1 MSRMKSQW
9 PEEAFRSLD
18 GSDGADAVPRKPS
31 GGEPSKAPT
40 AFLLEMVARLERLSE
55 HVDDY
60 LAIPHRARRASAGAR
75 GRSCSARPASCSAA
89 SRASR
94 RDVLTGGAGGTISAA
109 PRTAAT
115 RIMTTDAARIERD
128 HPGGG
133 ARLPRGEIAN
143 GARAGQGDEEREHL
157 WAVVLAAGNG
167 SRVSGLTSGPAGVAV
182 PKQYCRF
189 GRATCMLRWALDRAA
204 TVLPRERVLTVVAE
218 EHRAFWDSELTDL
231 PPGNVIVQPRNRG
244 TAAGILLPVLEVLLR
259 RDSRSRVLI
268 MPSDHY
274 VTDEAV
280 LRRALRKALGLP
292 RRADG
297 RLVVLGMTPT
307 SDDPEYGWI
316 LPTPPRGG
324 ALREVAGFV
333 EKPDSQTARDLAA
346 AGALLNTMIFVADG
360 SVLLRLY
367 EEALPNLLHPFLRLL
382 RDGVEARA
390 LEGFYETLPV
400 SDFSREVLE
409 RSSRHLS
416 VLPVPD
422 CGWSDLGT
430 PARIQSFLGRE
441 RRLSRDSTGADAWAG
456 SAR

>member
-1 MSRMKSQW
+1 MSQMKSQW
-9 PEEAFRSLD
+9 PEEALRSQD
-18 GSDGADAVPRKPS
+18 GSDEADAVPREPS

-55 HVDDY
+55 HVDDC
-60 LAIPHRARRASAGAR
+60 LAIPQGALRASAGAR
-75 GRSCSARPASCSAA
+75 GRSCSAA

-94 RDVLTGGAGGTISAA
+94 RDVLTGGAAGTISGA

-115 RIMTTDAARIERD
+115 RIM
-128 HPGGG
+128 
-133 ARLPRGEIAN
+133 
-143 GARAGQGDEEREHL
+143 GDQEREHL

-167 SRVSGLTSGPAGVAV
+167 SRVSGLTSSPAGVAL

-204 TVLPRERVLTVVAE
+204 TVVPRERVLTVVAE
-218 EHRAFWDSELTDL
+218 EHRAFWDGELKDL

-274 VTDEAV
+274 VADEGV

-297 RLVVLGMTPT
+297 RLVVLGMAPT

-382 RDGVEARA
+382 RDDVEARA
-390 LEGFYETLPV
+390 LEGFYEALPV

-430 PARIQSFLGRE
+430 PARIQTFLGDW
-441 RRLSRDSTGADAWAG
+441 SPPASVA
-456 SAR
+456 ARQ